1 MNLKL
6 STKKGKNNVMAYA
19 LSRKEEETKGSLCV
33 ISILQSDWVEEARI
47 EWKQYR
53 EVSKTI
59 QQLHED
65 PS

>member
-1 MNLKL
+1 
-6 STKKGKNNVMAYA
+6 VADA
-19 LSRKEEETKGSLCV
+19 LSMKEEETKVSLCV

-65 PS
+65 PN